1 MMFRRRPRPRSR
13 PRFAARVE
21 GLEGR
26 RLPATSIYSPGSVAD
41 YLHRNYAGRGDIAAD
56 VVFFGDSLTS
66 WFGEGSSTQAPWLI
80 PGPERFVPHGTGEGG
95 TGTVAD
101 IWQERIARFRAFN
114 FGVPGDTTGALL
126 WRVEHGELAN
136 PPGAPPAGQPTPTP
150 TLAPKVVVLL
160 VGINDLI
167 GSGPGDLASGAA
179 AGRTFAGIKAVI
191 DQIHAQSPATR
202 VLGMDL
208 LPTGVAGL
216 LAPIRAVNAQLEA
229 LAGSPG
235 YGYLRTL
242 DLTRALSDPNGDGL
256 ADPLLY
262 YPDVSFN
269 PDFQENMFH
278 LKPEGYEAWAS
289 ALQAPLQ
296 EMLGLNGQPQGGA
309 GAELGVYDRR
319 TATFIVDQASP
330 LGRLIRRVGTPTRD
344 TVGALAQPFG
354 NAADANVP
362 VVGDYD
368 GDGLPD
374 LGIYDRTTA
383 TFLVAR
389 SSGGPALVVPLG
401 DPTHRNIPVVGDYDG
416 DGDADPAVYDA
427 TAAAFLVATPGG
439 GALTWPLGDP
449 AHEDVP
455 IAADYAG
462 TGRTQLALFDRTTSA
477 FIVVPPGGGP
487 PSVVRLGDPA
497 HRVLPLAG
505 DYDGDGRTDY
515 GYYDPTSATFR
526 IIPSGGGA
534 PIIRRSGDPR
544 HANLP
549 LTGDHDGDGR
559 TDFAVYDRTT
569 STLRVEPSGGG
580 TEIVRQYGDPAD
592 PIVPLSSSPVAEVL
606 GEAAAT
612 SAPAASAGPP
622 AVATGS
628 SRGVVG
634 RR

>member
-1 MMFRRRPRPRSR
+1 MRRRRPRPRTSFR
-13 PRFAARVE
+13 ARIESLEGRAVPAASPYLPGTPGAFLHANFAARSDE
-21 GLEGR
+21 
-26 RLPATSIYSPGSVAD
+26 
-41 YLHRNYAGRGDIAAD
+41 AAN

-66 WFGEGSSTQAPWLI
+66 WFGEGTSTQAPWSL
-80 PGPERFVPHGTGEGG
+80 PGPEQFFPHATGELPGPDAPD
-95 TGTVAD
+95 V
-101 IWQERIARFRAFN
+101 WQERIARFRAFN
-114 FGVPGDTTGALL
+114 FGVPGDTAETLL

-136 PPGAPPAGQPTPTP
+136 PPGATPAGQPTP

-160 VGINDLI
+160 VGLNDI
-167 GSGPGDLASGAA
+167 AAAGPGDLASGAA

-580 TEIVRQYGDPAD
+580 TEIVRQFGTATDPEVAISAP
-592 PIVPLSSSPVAEVL
+592 PIAEVL
-606 GEAAAT
+606 D
-612 SAPAASAGPP
+612 PP
-622 AVATGS
+622 APPATAGTLGM
-628 SRGVVG
+628 RPP
-634 RR
+634 RRPA